1 VAETTQ
7 EKSSQL
13 TLGDESHKITVSWN
27 SKAPRRMLL
36 VTSDPRFTDEKGEKP
51 GLRTVFSANPKSADY
66 DPAQFN
72 RIARA
77 MRSAVST
84 HRTRCRYAP
93 ARSRSAGRSSPAPA
107 AAARAAARTRK
118 QGSGQRAKKA
128 ASGTRPAKKT
138 SAAKKTSRVR
148 ASARPLPSSHRS
160 KQ

>member
-77 MRSAVST
+77 MRSAGLD
-84 HRTRCRYAP
+84 AP
-93 ARSRSAGRSSPAPA
+93 DEVPVRPRQIKKRRSVIAGSGGGGKGGG
-107 AAARAAARTRK
+107 RTRK

-138 SAAKKTSRVR
+138 SAAKKTSPGARKR
-148 ASARPLPSSHRS
+148 STSA
-160 KQ
+160 

>member
-77 MRSAVST
+77 MRSAGLD
-84 HRTRCRYAP
+84 AP
-93 ARSRSAGRSSPAPA
+93 DEVPVRPRQIKKRRSVIAGSGGGKGGG
-107 AAARAAARTRK
+107 RTRK

-138 SAAKKTSRVR
+138 SAAKKTSPGARKR
-148 ASARPLPSSHRS
+148 STSA
-160 KQ
+160 